1 MVEYRTVKVSERA
14 FRRARE
20 LQKKLEKKRELEWLG
35 GVPLGAVFAYAV
47 EEALKD

>member
-1 MVEYRTVKVSERA
+1 MVEYRTVKVTERT

-20 LQKKLEKKRELEWLG
+20 LQKKLEKKRELEWLD
-35 GVPLGAVFAYAV
+35 GVTLGAVFAYAV